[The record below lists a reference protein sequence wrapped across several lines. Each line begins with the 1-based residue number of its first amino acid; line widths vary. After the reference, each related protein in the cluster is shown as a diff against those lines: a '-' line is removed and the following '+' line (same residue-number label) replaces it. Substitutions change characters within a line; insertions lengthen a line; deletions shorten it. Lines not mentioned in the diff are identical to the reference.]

1 MARLI
6 YSYIASLDGFIT
18 DENGGFDWAA
28 PDAEVH
34 AFVNELERPVGSY
47 LYGRRMYETMAVW
60 ETDPT
65 LAGLSPESAD
75 FAAIWK
81 AASKIV
87 FSRTLDKVWTGN
99 TRLTG
104 EFNAPAV
111 HQLKESA
118 DRDLSVGGADLAAA
132 AIRAGLV
139 DEIHAILVPE
149 IVGGGQRALPQH
161 RLSVELLGQQQFG
174 NGTVFLRYAVRP
186 PV

>member
-6 YSYIASLDGFIT
+6 YSYIASLDGYIE
-18 DENGGFDWAA
+18 DESGGFDWAA

-34 AFVNELERPVGSY
+34 AFVNELERPIGSY

-60 ETDPT
+60 ETDPE
-65 LAGLSPESAD
+65 LGALSPESAD
-75 FAAIWK
+75 FAKIWK
-81 AASKIV
+81 AATKII
-87 FSRTLDKVWTGN
+87 FSRTLDAVWTAD
-99 TRLTG
+99 TRLAG
-104 EFNAPAV
+104 EFNAAAV

-149 IVGGGQRALPQH
+149 IVGGGKPALPQH
-161 RLSVELLGQQQFG
+161 RLSVELLDEKHFG